1 MTRTAGLAP
10 AAGDSLERTLR
21 ALPKV
26 ELHLHLEGTIRPR
39 TVQELAAK
47 YEPRSPLTAPDWH
60 ERYWTFTD
68 LAGFVTQMRQ
78 VSLTC
83 LRNPDDYYR
92 LAAEC
97 FADLAAQHVC
107 YAEVMFGFRGPEA
120 PYPIPYPD
128 LVAAIKQARRE
139 AEARSPLRIGLLPS
153 LIRTQPDSAVP
164 LLRQALAARER
175 GAAIVGIDL
184 VGDEAA
190 GQDFAALAPAYRLAG
205 EAGLG
210 LSAHAGEAAGPES
223 CWGALRLL
231 GARRLGHATRAGAD
245 PALVARLRS
254 ERITLTMCPTSNLR
268 TGAGLHPGRP
278 SDSGISSAG
287 AGRDGQLGRPHAL
300 RSDADRRISPAGAA
314 SGLLVSRLTAADAER
329 GRGCLSTGGRA
340 GGAACRG
347 AARLVGGAP
356 GVAAAQVAS
365 GRGHGERRR
374 RSTTQG
380 APPRAARHWCCATG
394 S

>member
-1 MTRTAGLAP
+1 MTRTTGPVP
-10 AAGDSLERTLR
+10 AAGDSLTQALRT
-21 ALPKV
+21 LPKV

-39 TVQELAAK
+39 TVRELAAK

-120 PYPIPYPD
+120 PFPIPYPD
-128 LVAAIKQARRE
+128 LVAAIEQARRE
-139 AEARSPLRIGLLPS
+139 VEARSPLRIGLLPS

-164 LLRQALAARER
+164 LVRQALAAQER

-190 GQDFAALAPAYRLAG
+190 GQDFAALAPAFRLAG
-205 EAGLG
+205 AAGLG

-245 PALVARLRS
+245 SALLAQLRA

-268 TGAGLHPGRP
+268 TGAVSTLAVHPIRAFYRQGLAVTVN
-278 SDSGISSAG
+278 SDDPTHFG
-287 AGRDGQLGRPHAL
+287 ATLTDEYLLLARRLGFSFADLRQLTLNAVEGAFQPAAARAAL
-300 RSDADRRISPAGAA
+300 RAEVERAWSAVLPA
-314 SGLLVSRLTAADAER
+314 
-329 GRGCLSTGGRA
+329 
-340 GGAACRG
+340 
-347 AARLVGGAP
+347 
-356 GVAAAQVAS
+356 
-365 GRGHGERRR
+365 
-374 RSTTQG
+374 
-380 APPRAARHWCCATG
+380 
-394 S
+394 

>member
-1 MTRTAGLAP
+1 MVQALRT
-10 AAGDSLERTLR
+10 
-21 ALPKV
+21 LPKV
-26 ELHLHLEGTIRPR
+26 ELHLHLEGTVRPR
-39 TVQELAAK
+39 TVRELATK

-68 LAGFVTQMRQ
+68 LAGFVAQMRQ

-92 LAAEC
+92 LAGEC

-128 LVAAIKQARRE
+128 LVAAIEQARLE

-164 LLRQALAARER
+164 LVRQALAERDR

-190 GQDFAALAPAYRLAG
+190 GQDFAALAPAFRLAG
-205 EAGLG
+205 AAGLG

-223 CWGALRLL
+223 CWGALRIL

-245 PALVARLRS
+245 PALVAQLRS

-268 TGAGLHPGRP
+268 TGAVCYTGRP
-278 SDSGISSAG
+278 SDSGVLSAG
-287 AGRDGQLGRPHAL
+287 AGRDGRLGRPHAL
-300 RSDADRRISPAGAA
+300 RSDADGRISPAGAA
-314 SGLLVSRLTAADAER
+314 AGLLVRPTY
-329 GRGCLSTGGRA
+329 GN
-340 GGAACRG
+340 
-347 AARLVGGAP
+347 
-356 GVAAAQVAS
+356 
-365 GRGHGERRR
+365 
-374 RSTTQG
+374 
-380 APPRAARHWCCATG
+380 
-394 S
+394 